1 MDQSEV
7 SSNAS
12 RLWVPLFGFLTSNLA
27 LIGAIVLLASV

>member
-7 SSNAS
+7 TGTAS
-12 RLWVPLFGFLTSNLA
+12 RFWVPLCGFLTSNLA